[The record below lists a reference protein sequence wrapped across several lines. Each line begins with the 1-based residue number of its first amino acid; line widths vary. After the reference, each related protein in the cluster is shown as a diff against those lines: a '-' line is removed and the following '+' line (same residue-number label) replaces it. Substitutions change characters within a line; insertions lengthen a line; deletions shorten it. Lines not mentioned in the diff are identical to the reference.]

1 MNFKWSMTEIEWRR
15 YKDDC
20 SSKKQA
26 HDDFYGSV
34 HLGNL
39 CVEFVSESYSSD
51 KLLPLTN
58 WYCLYKDSGYGYT
71 NNGTPYDL
79 LDVTFSAPISCDTF
93 DSFKKRCEDMIREIV
108 EESENLLVEA
118 NQPIA
123 NWI

>member
-1 MNFKWSMTEIEWRR
+1 MNFKWNMTEEEWHR

-20 SSKKQA
+20 SSKEQA
-26 HDDFYGSV
+26 SDDFYGSV
-34 HLGNL
+34 LVGNL
-39 CVEFVSESYSSD
+39 CVEFVSEPYSSN
-51 KLLPLTN
+51 KLLPFTN

-71 NNGTPYDL
+71 NSGTPYDL

-93 DSFKKRCEDMIREIV
+93 DSFKKRCEDMIRGIV
-108 EESENLLVEA
+108 ESENLLVEA